1 MIMDKRGWLHVVEAF
16 LAVLII
22 IGVFFA
28 QIKNIAPGPKQNVL
42 IVEKSLLQ
50 EIARNTSF
58 RNEIVMSDIST
69 GPLILDSSSTS
80 PMVKYLATRMP
91 GGVNFTLMICAPA
104 DICSLGRK
112 NVYAKDVFVSSTLT
126 TFQPRKLKLFMWEV

>member
-1 MIMDKRGWLHVVEAF
+1 MEAF

-22 IGVFFA
+22 IGVFFT

-42 IVEKSLLQ
+42 LIEKSLLQ

-58 RNEIVMSDIST
+58 RNEIVMSDITS
-69 GPLILDSSSTS
+69 GPLILDSSSAS
-80 PMVKYLATRMP
+80 PMVKYLVTRMP
-91 GGVNFTLMICAPA
+91 SGVNFTLMICEPA
-104 DICSLGRK
+104 DTCSLGRK
-112 NVYAKDVFVSSTLT
+112 NVYAQDIFISSTLS